1 VLGLGDKPA
10 DDPSLPQSLFV
21 QPNLEIVAYRQAMNP
36 GMIARLSR
44 LGTWKTLGAACQ
56 MVITP
61 QTVYRALE
69 AGESLD
75 GLRSFL
81 EGRSGRSLP
90 GAVWDQLRG
99 WAGKRERLAVHSGA
113 TLLEFDEPSDMEEA
127 QARGVPLIRLS
138 ERFAIVQERDLDY
151 RHFRLTGNRDYG
163 LAREACVQVTDDG
176 TRLIVDQA
184 RSDLL
189 LETEL
194 PHLGQRLE
202 SESTPERKVIAIT
215 PESLRAAAEAGMSA
229 ELTRRW
235 FIERTGQEPPPAIR
249 LFLEGMDQ
257 EPVFQNALLLRVE
270 TEGLLDGLYQ
280 WASTASLLGDR
291 VGPMSALVT
300 EANMER
306 LKPILARVMGSR
318 N

>member
-1 VLGLGDKPA
+1 
-10 DDPSLPQSLFV
+10 
-21 QPNLEIVAYRQAMNP
+21 M
-36 GMIARLSR
+36 
-44 LGTWKTLGAACQ
+44 
-56 MVITP
+56 
-61 QTVYRALE
+61 
-69 AGESLD
+69 
-75 GLRSFL
+75 
-81 EGRSGRSLP
+81 
-90 GAVWDQLRG
+90 
-99 WAGKRERLAVHSGA
+99 
-113 TLLEFDEPSDMEEA
+113 
-127 QARGVPLIRLS
+127 
-138 ERFAIVQERDLDY
+138 
-151 RHFRLTGNRDYG
+151 
-163 LAREACVQVTDDG
+163 QVTDDG

-235 FIERTGQEPPPAIR
+235 LIERTGQEPPPAIR

-280 WASTASLLGDR
+280 WASTASLLGER

-306 LKPILARVMGSR
+306 LKPILARVMGRR